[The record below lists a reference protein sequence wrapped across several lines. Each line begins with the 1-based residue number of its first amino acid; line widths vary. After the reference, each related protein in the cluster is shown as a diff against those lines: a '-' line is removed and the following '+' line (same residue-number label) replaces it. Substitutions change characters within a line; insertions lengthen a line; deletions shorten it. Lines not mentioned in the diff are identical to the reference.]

1 MSDLPQGWTLTTF
14 GELFDFKGGSQ
25 PPKSTF
31 RDTAAPGY
39 VRLLQIRDFESDAKA
54 VFIKDHYKWPKCSA
68 EDIMIGRYGASVGK
82 ILGGKAGAY
91 NVALVRMIFDHDN
104 LHPGWVKQLL
114 RSDHFQNPL
123 ANISRS
129 AQNGFNKSDLESIN
143 IPLPPLP
150 EQRRI
155 VTKIDSLTGKS
166 RRARDHLDHIP
177 RLVEKYKQAILA
189 AAFRGDLTR
198 EWREQN
204 WSACWSESELV
215 LLKAQRASY
224 LSARRGSRLHVK
236 HAVDAVPVP
245 IGWFDGQ
252 LADVG
257 RLQVGYAYKSK
268 WYASEGVR
276 LLRGAN
282 IAPGQ
287 ITWDDEAWLPV
298 EVAAGYLTYS
308 LDAGDIVIAMDR
320 PLISSGL
327 KVARIEPEDA
337 GCLLVQRVARYVPS
351 ELVEPDYAWHLINS
365 QHFIEHAVT
374 QATGSDLPHISSND
388 ILTTPI
394 PLPCRVEQREIARRV
409 TAALTWIDRLT
420 ADATSARKLIDHL
433 DQSVLAKAFKGE
445 LVPQDPADEP
455 ASALLDRIRA
465 ERAAAPKAKRGRKK
479 AA

>member
-1 MSDLPQGWTLTTF
+1 MSALPQGWVETTL
-14 GELFDFKGGSQ
+14 GEIVTLRGDKIDPASVPEKSFIGLEDIEPHTSAILRVGRASEVKSSVACFEAGDVLYSRLRPYLNKVTRPDF
-25 PPKSTF
+25 
-31 RDTAAPGY
+31 PG
-39 VRLLQIRDFESDAKA
+39 VASAEILALKPSDAA
-54 VFIKDHYKWPKCSA
+54 DA
-68 EDIMIGRYGASVGK
+68 EFVRRNIMTRGFLDFTAMLDKGDRPRVSYDEIA
-82 ILGGKAGAY
+82 A
-91 NVALVRMIFDHDN
+91 F
-104 LHPGWVKQLL
+104 QL
-114 RSDHFQNPL
+114 
-123 ANISRS
+123 
-129 AQNGFNKSDLESIN
+129 
-143 IPLPPLP
+143 PLPPLP

-155 VTKIDSLTGKS
+155 VAKIDSLTGKS

-189 AAFRGDLTR
+189 VAFRGDLTR

-204 WSACWSESELV
+204 RSACWSENELV
-215 LLKAQRASY
+215 LLKAQRESY

-236 HAVDAVPVP
+236 QAVDAVPVP

-287 ITWDDEAWLPV
+287 ITWDDEARLPV

-409 TAALTWIDRLT
+409 TAALTWIDRLA

-433 DQSVLAKAFKGE
+433 DQSVLAKAFRGE
-445 LVPQDPADEP
+445 LVPQAPADEP
-455 ASALLDRIRA
+455 ASALLDRIRV
-465 ERAAAPKAKRGRKK
+465 ERTAAPKAKRGRKK

>member
-1 MSDLPQGWTLTTF
+1 MSELPNGWAQMTIGDCQAQTSGVDPRKF
-14 GELFDFKGGSQ
+14 PDELFDLYSVPSYTNYRPDSTLGRDIGSAKQEVREGDVLLCKIVPHIRRGWTVPAATGHRQIASGEWIVFRDHGLDAEYLRRFVLSDGFHEQFMQTIAGVGGSLTRAR
-25 PPKSTF
+25 PAE
-31 RDTAAPGY
+31 AA
-39 VRLLQIRDFESDAKA
+39 K
-54 VFIKDHYKWPKCSA
+54 IKLP
-68 EDIMIGRYGASVGK
+68 V
-82 ILGGKAGAY
+82 
-91 NVALVRMIFDHDN
+91 
-104 LHPGWVKQLL
+104 
-114 RSDHFQNPL
+114 
-123 ANISRS
+123 
-129 AQNGFNKSDLESIN
+129 
-143 IPLPPLP
+143 PPLP

-155 VTKIDSLTGKS
+155 VAKIDSLTDKS

-204 WSACWSESELV
+204 RSACWSESESI
-215 LLKAQRASY
+215 LLKAQRESY
-224 LSARRGSRLHVK
+224 LSARRGSRLHIK

-245 IGWFDGQ
+245 IGWFDAQ

-268 WYASEGVR
+268 WYAPDGVR

-282 IAPGQ
+282 IAPGR
-287 ITWDDEAWLPV
+287 ITWDDEARLPV
-298 EVAAGYLTYS
+298 KLAEGYLAYS

-327 KVARIEPEDA
+327 KVARVAPEDA

-394 PLPCRVEQREIARRV
+394 PLPCRAEQREIAQRV
-409 TAALTWIDRLT
+409 TAALSWIDRL
-420 ADATSARKLIDHL
+420 AVAY
-433 DQSVLAKAFKGE
+433 G
-445 LVPQDPADEP
+445 
-455 ASALLDRIRA
+455 
-465 ERAAAPKAKRGRKK
+465 
-479 AA
+479 